1 MGYQIPGADYTSPA
15 QLQTNVGAEVGKSLG
30 NVFAQFGQQLRQAN
44 EQAKKTAALQDQ
56 MKDTIRINNSKA
68 VNKTLSAGKEQFGD
82 DQVLYNE
89 WKATVVAKGEEA
101 TQAQIDFQFGELD
114 AKQKKEKLDIVGG
127 FETWLAE
134 SKQNYGR
141 FLADVTDRNADGMR
155 IIGNTTNGE
164 QQLNQVI
171 LIANGGGNAVSLFG
185 EGATMTRSLSGD
197 NKEIINTTV
206 RIPVKS
212 ETLKTLGSKSGG
224 TSIATFEQGV
234 LDGIIKKVDDGT
246 GKEYYEFKKNID
258 TSRYGSGQ
266 HDFVIPVET
275 AMKSGET
282 FKELGLVDDKMTIQP
297 NLYAKTASGDPAV
310 YTITSSENAAPGKER
325 TTRSEIIDIARIRGN
340 EALRVR
346 VNSAVD
352 GILLNS
358 RNTDSKLSSFSA
370 YGVESLDTFK
380 DLKYDK
386 EKNPKGYKS
395 LREFLDKAD
404 ANVVKTFT
412 NNVVTQTLFDGLFNK
427 TDSSGNRTYT
437 QMSADKKMVNFLNKN
452 NILNE
457 AGEAYETG
465 DVVYVKNK
473 VTEQDKESGS
483 VNVYQNILNQL
494 NAPDAKPEL
503 VLSTPIQI
511 KGGNKIQYD
520 QTSEVGKPQY
530 VILGSDNQPIGEPIT
545 DIEVV
550 KLQLKRGI

>member
-1 MGYQIPGADYTSPA
+1 MGYKIPGADYTSPA

-44 EQAKKTAALQDQ
+44 EQAKKTAAVEGQI
-56 MKDTIRINNSKA
+56 KDTIRINYSKS
-68 VNKTLSAGKEQFGD
+68 VNKILSAGKEQFGD

-89 WKATVVAKGEEA
+89 WKSTVIEKGEEA

-141 FLADVTDRNADGMR
+141 FLTDVTDMNTDGMR
-155 IIGNTTNGE
+155 IVGDTTNGE
-164 QQLNQVI
+164 QQLNQII
-171 LIANGGGNAVSLFG
+171 LTANSGGNAVSLFG
-185 EGATMTRSLSGD
+185 DGATMTRSLSGN

-206 RIPVKS
+206 RIPVNS
-212 ETLKTLGSKSGG
+212 ETIKTLNSKSGG
-224 TSIATFEQGV
+224 TSNNVFEQGV

-275 AMKSGET
+275 AMKPGET

-297 NLYAKTASGDPAV
+297 NLYAKTASGDPAI
-310 YTITSSENAAPGKER
+310 YTTTSSENAPPGKER
-325 TTRSEIIDIARIRGN
+325 TTTSEIINIAQIRGN
-340 EALRVR
+340 EALRVQI
-346 VNSAVD
+346 NSEVD
-352 GILLNS
+352 GILLDS
-358 RNTDSKLSSFSA
+358 RNTDAKLASFSA
-370 YGVESLDTFK
+370 YGIESLDNFK

-386 EKNPKGYKS
+386 EENPNGYKS

-412 NNVVTQTLFDGLFNK
+412 DNVVTQTLFDGLFNK
-427 TDSSGNRTYT
+427 TDGSGNRTYT

-457 AGEAYETG
+457 AGEAYKTG

-473 VTEQDKESGS
+473 VTEQDKESGEG
-483 VNVYQNILNQL
+483 NVYQNILNQL
-494 NAPDAKPEL
+494 NAPDANPASI
-503 VLSTPIQI
+503 LSSPIQI
-511 KGGNKIQYD
+511 PKGNKIGYD
-520 QTSEVGKPQY
+520 AISGEY
-530 VILGSDNQPIGEPIT
+530 VIYGSDGTPGDIT
-545 DIEVV
+545 LTLDEV
-550 KLQLKRGI
+550 KMQLQRGI

>member
-1 MGYQIPGADYTSPA
+1 MGYKIPGADYTSSA
-15 QLQTNVGAEVGKSLG
+15 QLQTNIGAEVGKSLG
-30 NVFAQFGQQLRQAN
+30 NVFARFGEQLRQAN
-44 EQAKKTAALQDQ
+44 EQAKKTAALEDQ

-89 WKATVVAKGEEA
+89 WKATVVARGEEA

-141 FLADVTDRNADGMR
+141 FLADVTDMGGDGMR

-171 LIANGGGNAVSLFG
+171 LTANSGGNAAFLFG
-185 EGATMTRSLSGD
+185 KGATMTRSLSGD

-206 RIPVKS
+206 RIPVNS

-224 TSIATFEQGV
+224 TSIAAFEQGV
-234 LDGIIKKVDDGT
+234 LDGIIKKVDDGAGT
-246 GKEYYEFKKNID
+246 EYYEFKKSID

-275 AMKSGET
+275 AMKPGET

-310 YTITSSENAAPGKER
+310 YTTTSSENAAPGKVLK
-325 TTRSEIIDIARIRGN
+325 TKSEIINIAQIRGN
-340 EALRVR
+340 EALRVKI
-346 VNSAVD
+346 NSEVD

-358 RNTDSKLSSFSA
+358 RNTDAKLASFSA
-370 YGVESLDTFK
+370 YGVESLDNFE

-386 EKNPKGYKS
+386 ETGKGYKS

-404 ANVVKTFT
+404 ANDVKTFT
-412 NNVVTQTLFDGLFNK
+412 DNVVTQTLFDGLFNK
-427 TDSSGNRTYT
+427 TDGSGNRTYT
-437 QMSADKKMVNFLNKN
+437 QMSADKKMVNFLNTN

-457 AGEAYETG
+457 AGEEYKIG
-465 DVVYVKNK
+465 DIVYVKNE
-473 VTEQDKESGS
+473 VTQQDEPGS
-483 VNVYQNILNQL
+483 PTFAERMRAGLKAKDPDFASLFAIPIKPAGFDQQILYFPATGEDPAGVYRVDKDGLKAI
-494 NAPDAKPEL
+494 DA
-503 VLSTPIQI
+503 
-511 KGGNKIQYD
+511 
-520 QTSEVGKPQY
+520 
-530 VILGSDNQPIGEPIT
+530 QPIPQKT
-545 DIEVV
+545 
-550 KLQLKRGI
+550 LLSLF